1 MDSDG
6 GEAMRRPKV
15 YISGPISNGSKA
27 TAEER
32 MVNVSRACSKFLQI
46 VDLGFAPVLPQLTE
60 FVEKLTGVQ
69 LPHDKW
75 MEIDL
80 PWVEEAD
87 AVYRMSGESV
97 GSDIEVEH
105 AMKLRIP
112 VFRDLIAMYTHFK
125 VLGRVP

>member
-1 MDSDG
+1 MD
-6 GEAMRRPKV
+6 RPKV
-15 YISGPISNGSKA
+15 YISGPISNGGKA

-69 LPHDKW
+69 LPHDTW
-75 MEIDL
+75 MQIDL

-87 AVYRMSGESV
+87 AVYRMAGESV
-97 GSDIEVEH
+97 GSDIEVAY
-105 AMKLRIP
+105 AMKLDIP
-112 VFRDLIAMYTHFK
+112 VFRDLIALHAHFH